1 LGFIPEDPELH
12 RDLGLVLWEQGRRD
26 AAGMHLD
33 RAAALRPGDAEAER
47 LLAQFRSD
55 PGRPPRFR

>member
-1 LGFIPEDPELH
+1 LGFIPEDPDLY

-26 AAGMHLD
+26 AAGIHLA

-55 PGRPPRFR
+55 PGHPTKLR